1 MAQTGKQNLSFKLG
15 LDQRKYVMDTID
27 NVSNQKSIDKGDAL
41 YSIIKSFNESTK
53 KQNDEDY
60 SRVRPFNCNFLNFN
74 EENWICL
81 EPMGSSKKPVEL
93 GIDVTDVR
101 PKCQAC
107 FDSRAMAE
115 NERKRK
121 LLEKDNIKTLS
132 EFYRDFT
139 ALTRQGFDA
148 SFTMCKGS
156 LLEKNTVII
165 SRDGECLYCPIQNM
179 DLVNI
184 KEVCKEVINP
194 ITKASG
200 CQYFTSIE
208 AHVKFKGSKA
218 EQKIKEIFP
227 RLDKDSE
234 EVTVLGTVVKENKG
248 DDVE

>member
-1 MAQTGKQNLSFKLG
+1 MVQTAKQTLSVKL
-15 LDQRKYVMDTID
+15 DEEKKKYIMDTIES
-27 NVSNQKSIDKGDAL
+27 VSNKKQMDKGDAL
-41 YSIIKSFNESTK
+41 FTIIKAFNESNRIK
-53 KQNDEDY
+53 EDIDY
-60 SRVRPFNCNFLNFN
+60 SKVRPFNCNFLNFN
-74 EENWICL
+74 DEKWICL

-93 GIDVTDVR
+93 GIDITDVR

-107 FDSRAMAE
+107 FDSRAITE

-121 LLEKDNIKTLS
+121 LLEKDNIKTLT
-132 EFYRDFT
+132 EFYKDFT
-139 ALTRQGFDA
+139 TLTRQGFDA

-179 DLVNI
+179 DIVNI

-200 CQYFTSIE
+200 CQYLTSIE

-227 RLDKDSE
+227 KLEKENE
-234 EVTVLGTVVKENKG
+234 EATVLGTVVKENKG